1 MKGRGWAVS
10 GASRGPQSHD
20 RASTEASIVEAAGQ
34 LFSEHG
40 TKAVSVRRIA
50 ACAGVS
56 HTLVHKYF
64 GTKEELVRVV
74 IGARDD
80 RFAGLLSQ
88 VSSDREALRET
99 TRVVLRSREQLRTTM
114 YAALEGRSSEEVG
127 GFSPAMGVFIE
138 RFMGERRG
146 DAGETAVD
154 PLVVAAAMAALLLGW
169 SVLQEMLLE
178 ATGLEDL
185 GEEDVLEALV
195 DLEIRMMGR
204 ADDLG
209 SDAGGAAPQS
219 DPGIPEC

>member
-1 MKGRGWAVS
+1 MHQRTKTKARIAN
-10 GASRGPQSHD
+10 
-20 RASTEASIVEAAGQ
+20 AAGQ

-40 TKAVSVRRIA
+40 TEAVSVREIA
-50 ACAGVS
+50 ARAGVS

-88 VSSDREALRET
+88 VSSDRETLRET
-99 TRVVLRSREQLRTTM
+99 TRSVLRSREQLRTTM

-127 GFSPAMGVFIE
+127 GFSPAMGVFIQ

-154 PLVVAAAMAALLLGW
+154 PRVVAAAMAALLLGW

-204 ADDLG
+204 TRDLG
-209 SDAGGAAPQS
+209 SDEGGASSANS
-219 DPGIPEC
+219 PGFPER